1 MTIFGF
7 SMPDYVVLL
16 GAITGMTYG
25 ILAAGLVL
33 VYRSSKII
41 NFAQGEIGALGAAL
55 LGLLVTRGHVPYWVA
70 FGLALIL
77 SASTGALSEVVVV
90 RRLRN
95 APTLMT
101 LVATLGV
108 AAFLLPF
115 AALLNGQID
124 AGTSFPQ
131 PSLMPS
137 FNVGPLTVTSSYSA
151 MLILTPVIVI
161 ALALFLRKTRYG
173 LAIRA
178 AADDRDAARLAGVSA
193 GRMSTLTWSIA
204 GAIAAFTVML
214 VLPTIGFASS
224 EFLGPGLLMRALT
237 AAVIA
242 GMTSIP
248 IALVAGVFIG
258 VAEQVLIWNYP
269 QGGQFEAILF
279 VVVLV
284 TLLIRRRQFGRSEER
299 ATWAAVQPWGPLPD
313 SFRKVWAIRNLGWII
328 GAVGLVAGCVIP
340 LIVTNAT
347 SIILTS
353 ILAFALVGL
362 SVGII
367 TGLGG
372 QLTLGQFAL
381 AGVGA
386 TISYYVSA
394 HTSFVFGFIAAG
406 LGAAAVS
413 LVIGL
418 PALRIRGI
426 MLAVITLGFALA
438 CADFFFEQPWMLGAG
453 GVASGTPRL
462 GSFSFDTGR
471 RYYYL
476 ALAVFVIGYILS
488 RNIWRG
494 GVGLRLRAQRDNED
508 GARAFTVQTTA
519 VKLQAFVLAGF
530 LAGIAGAVYGGSLSI
545 LPGSAFPVS
554 SSIDATAAAVLGGIG
569 LLAGP
574 LLGALYI
581 IGVPQFVPLD
591 SAGLAA
597 TAAGWLFLIL
607 YFPGGIARAIHPV
620 REWVVDRLAKQSGLD
635 PAAERAAAMPAAST
649 AEFAASSIRLAAVV
663 RKPVAT
669 DAPLLE
675 VAGLTKRYGGVTA
688 VDDVSL
694 EVHPGETLGLIG
706 PNGAGKTTLLEMIGG
721 FVPPDSGRVVF
732 QGADV
737 SSLTAAQRGR
747 RGLVRSFQDARLFPT
762 LTVLETVCLS
772 MERESPTRVIR
783 STLGFQRPERRKS
796 ERALE
801 LVSLM
806 GLQPWKHVQIQ
817 HLSTGTRRVTE
828 LACLVALSPSLLLLD
843 EPSSGIAQRE
853 TEALAGLLVRLKDRL
868 DVTLV
873 VVEHDMPLIMGM
885 SDRIIAMHYGRVIA
899 NGTPETVKNDATVIE
914 SYLGLD
920 NVSILRSSEVQGNP
934 LAAEGAASS

>member
-1 MTIFGF
+1 MTIAGF

-77 SASTGALSEVVVV
+77 SAGTGALSEVVVV

-178 AADDRDAARLAGVSA
+178 TADDRDAARLAGVSA

-313 SFRKVWAIRNLGWII
+313 SFRNIWAIRNLGWII

-340 LIVTNAT
+340 LLVTNAT

-381 AGVGA
+381 A
-386 TISYYVSA
+386 VSARRSRTTSAA

-462 GSFSFDTGR
+462 GSFSLRHRQAVLLLGAR
-471 RYYYL
+471 RVCHRL
-476 ALAVFVIGYILS
+476 HPS

-519 VKLQAFVLAGF
+519 VKPRPSFSPASSPEWRSRVRRLVVDPARKR
-530 LAGIAGAVYGGSLSI
+530 LSGE
-545 LPGSAFPVS
+545 LEHRCDSRSRPGWHRAPRRSAPR
-554 SSIDATAAAVLGGIG
+554 
-569 LLAGP
+569 
-574 LLGALYI
+574 GALHHRR
-581 IGVPQFVPLD
+581 
-591 SAGLAA
+591 
-597 TAAGWLFLIL
+597 TANSS
-607 YFPGGIARAIHPV
+607 R
-620 REWVVDRLAKQSGLD
+620 
-635 PAAERAAAMPAAST
+635 ST
-649 AEFAASSIRLAAVV
+649 A
-663 RKPVAT
+663 
-669 DAPLLE
+669 
-675 VAGLTKRYGGVTA
+675 
-688 VDDVSL
+688 
-694 EVHPGETLGLIG
+694 PG
-706 PNGAGKTTLLEMIGG
+706 
-721 FVPPDSGRVVF
+721 
-732 QGADV
+732 
-737 SSLTAAQRGR
+737 
-747 RGLVRSFQDARLFPT
+747 
-762 LTVLETVCLS
+762 
-772 MERESPTRVIR
+772 
-783 STLGFQRPERRKS
+783 
-796 ERALE
+796 
-801 LVSLM
+801 
-806 GLQPWKHVQIQ
+806 
-817 HLSTGTRRVTE
+817 
-828 LACLVALSPSLLLLD
+828 
-843 EPSSGIAQRE
+843 
-853 TEALAGLLVRLKDRL
+853 
-868 DVTLV
+868 
-873 VVEHDMPLIMGM
+873 
-885 SDRIIAMHYGRVIA
+885 
-899 NGTPETVKNDATVIE
+899 
-914 SYLGLD
+914 
-920 NVSILRSSEVQGNP
+920 
-934 LAAEGAASS
+934 